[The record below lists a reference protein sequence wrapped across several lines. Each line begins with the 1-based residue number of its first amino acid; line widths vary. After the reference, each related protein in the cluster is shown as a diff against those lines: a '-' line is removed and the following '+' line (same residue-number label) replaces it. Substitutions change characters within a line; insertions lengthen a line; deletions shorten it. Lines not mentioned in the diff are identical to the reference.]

1 MYGHTHR
8 PYLEQGGKVTILN
21 PGSLSYPRQEGHRPS
36 YMIMELDKDG
46 TPSYHTCYPVS
57 YTHLDVYKRQGDSHA
72 ASIGTDCSNYVVCR
86 RPAQMIFLFLC
97 HRKLRS
103 MT

>member
-1 MYGHTHR
+1 MV
-8 PYLEQGGKVTILN
+8 LEAVGRGRGRSVFDAAL
-21 PGSLSYPRQEGHRPS
+21 
-36 YMIMELDKDG
+36 
-46 TPSYHTCYPVS
+46 
-57 YTHLDVYKRQGDSHA
+57 YTDYRLFKPGDSHA